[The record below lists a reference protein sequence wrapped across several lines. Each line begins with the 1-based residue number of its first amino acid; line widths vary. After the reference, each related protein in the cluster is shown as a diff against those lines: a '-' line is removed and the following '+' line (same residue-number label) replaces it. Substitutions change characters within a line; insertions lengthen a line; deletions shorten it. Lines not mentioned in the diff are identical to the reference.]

1 MNLLHVVNNMDA
13 KQGGVSQAVRTMIVG
28 LTTKGIHNEVAC
40 SDVPDAL
47 WNKADSFPVHS
58 LGPGLGPWSYSS
70 KLIPWLLDN
79 LRRFDVVILHGLWLY
94 QGYALRKALHRLNA
108 MPHDTGSNTSTLPKF
123 FVMPHGMLDPYFQ
136 RATGRK
142 LKAWRNQ
149 LYWQFIE
156 SAVVNQADG
165 LLFTCETERLLAHEP
180 FAPYHPQ
187 REVVVGLGVEEP
199 PTYTTAMRDAFLSQC
214 PELKNRPYL
223 LFLSRIH
230 HKKGVDLLLSAYA
243 RMVNCSSTSPLMKL
257 TENDSISE
265 AQAIP
270 ALVIAGPGLETPYG
284 QRMLQI
290 ATELPKH
297 AVLFP
302 GMLTGNAKWGA
313 FFGCEAFI
321 LPSHQENFGIAV
333 VEALACHK
341 PVLISNQ
348 INIWREI
355 QRMGGGLVEE
365 DTLTGTQRLLERWQA
380 LTKLEKRAIE
390 KHAQQAYHTYFAVE
404 SAAAKMK
411 EALHL
416 IAQQSA

>member
-136 RATGRK
+136 QATGRK

-149 LYWQFIE
+149 FYWKFIE
-156 SAVVNQADG
+156 NEVVNQADG

-180 FAPYHPQ
+180 FAPYRPK
-187 REVVVGLGVEEP
+187 REIVVGLGVEEP
-199 PTYTTAMRDAFLSQC
+199 PPYTPAMQHAFMAHC
-214 PELKNRPYL
+214 PELRNRSYL

-230 HKKGVDLLLSAYA
+230 DKKGIDLLLHAYTYMVSRSVGLVSATNLPEGT
-243 RMVNCSSTSPLMKL
+243 VVPQ
-257 TENDSISE
+257 
-265 AQAIP
+265 AQIIP
-270 ALVIAGPGLETPYG
+270 VLVVAGPGQETPYG
-284 QRMLQI
+284 QSLRQI
-290 ATELPKH
+290 ASKLPEH
-297 AVLFP
+297 TVLFP
-302 GMLTGNAKWGA
+302 GMLTGDAKWGA
-313 FFGCEAFI
+313 FYGCDAFV

-333 VEALACHK
+333 VEALACRK

-348 INIWREI
+348 VNIWREI
-355 QRMGGGLVEE
+355 ATVGGGLVED
-365 DTLTGTQRLLERWQA
+365 DTLLGTQRLLERWQVLTTPERQAMEEKA
-380 LTKLEKRAIE
+380 LV
-390 KHAQQAYHTYFAVE
+390 TYRTSFAVE
-404 SAAAKMK
+404 PAALKMRK
-411 EALHL
+411 AL
-416 IAQQSA
+416 Q